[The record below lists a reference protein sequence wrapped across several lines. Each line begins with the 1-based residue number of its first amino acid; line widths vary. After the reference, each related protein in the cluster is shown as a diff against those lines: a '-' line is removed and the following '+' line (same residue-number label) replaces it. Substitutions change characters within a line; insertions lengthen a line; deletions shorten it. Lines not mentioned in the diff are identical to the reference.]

1 LDVDEVADGPNN
13 IMGILG
19 DIAGLALLLFLD
31 RTVSGTTR
39 GDGEAEFIEEHAHDE
54 VVVSLFTLVP
64 ILSVSSL
71 PMG

>member
-1 LDVDEVADGPNN
+1 
-13 IMGILG
+13 MGILG
-19 DIAGLALLLFLD
+19 DIAGLELLLFLD

-39 GDGEAEFIEEHAHDE
+39 GDGEAEFNEEHAQEE
-54 VVVSLFTLVP
+54 VEVSLFTLVP